1 MGPKGRIDVV
11 QRGGHIPGQLVGI
24 FTGDLMGNGNL
35 VKNDAPRFHQFAA
48 QMQEF
53 VNAISEKR
61 EPIVKYSQML
71 TQLAI
76 IDAHKESAAIH
87 QPITLKMI

>member
-1 MGPKGRIDVV
+1 MAVRI
-11 QRGGHIPGQLVGI
+11 
-24 FTGDLMGNGNL
+24 
-35 VKNDAPRFHQFAA
+35 AA

-53 VNAISEKR
+53 ANAISEKR

-76 IDAHKESAAIH
+76 IDAARESATIH
-87 QPITLKMI
+87 QPITLKI

>member
-1 MGPKGRIDVV
+1 MGV
-11 QRGGHIPGQLVGI
+11 
-24 FTGDLMGNGNL
+24 FTGDLLVNGTL
-35 VKNDAPRFHQFAA
+35 VKSDVPRFHQFAV

-76 IDAHKESAAIH
+76 IDAAKESAAIH